1 MLLKGLLRVLKF
13 VGMFL
18 TSILTVAILSMNIG
32 ESPGH
37 KSLYCGIAVFLPSI
51 LIYHYFFI
59 WFPGVV
65 RRTKS
70 LVQGVKIL
78 YIAVEEA
85 VIDQDLKKKVVQDI
99 NKSLLVLGHILDE
112 KMAYMESPSP
122 FKINENDSL
131 EKAWK
136 KFYLDAFSV
145 IDQIKDETLRKW
157 TFNKIRN
164 KLNEDQKGW
173 AIKKAL
179 RHIIDDSK
187 YQHLLKDE
195 Y

>member
-1 MLLKGLLRVLKF
+1 MLKF
-13 VGMFL
+13 YGMFL
-18 TSILTVAILSMNIG
+18 ASILTVAILSINIG
-32 ESPGH
+32 ESAGY
-37 KSLYCGIAVFLPSI
+37 KSFYYGIAIFLPGI

-59 WFPGVV
+59 WFPRAA

-78 YIAVEEA
+78 YIAVEET
-85 VIDQDLKKKVVQDI
+85 VIDQDLKKKVVQDM
-99 NKSLLVLGHILDE
+99 NKSLLVLAHILDE
-112 KMAYMESPSP
+112 KIAYMESPSP
-122 FKINENDSL
+122 FKINENDTV

-173 AIKKAL
+173 AVKKAL
-179 RHIIDDSK
+179 RHIVGDSK